1 MRFQLQP
8 QCSSFSNP
16 LAHQFGLIPV
26 SLLPLSIDFSQ
37 WSGFKRAHLRLRR
50 NQRMIISA
58 VNEQS
63 PSIGSGRK
71 RKVVEHICL
80 LKAKQDL
87 SDEEERDML
96 DYLYTTQ
103 YQMGGVVA
111 ISLGRISASNPENYT
126 HGLYMRF
133 QRRENLEKFYEN
145 PFYLKVLKEHVLT
158 YCHGL
163 MNVDYESE
171 VEDEMLSI
179 FRKGEEFNYGVEFV
193 ILISFLDGVPAEK
206 VEDALTSLA
215 LLTSG
220 SPSLIV
226 QSTQG
231 SNFTPSS
238 KDYTHGAVI
247 RFRSVEAFEM
257 FTSSKEYKDMW
268 LYKFQPITQKALSL
282 HYSVDPVGTE
292 IM

>member
-1 MRFQLQP
+1 MRVQLQP
-8 QCSSFSNP
+8 LCSSFSNP
-16 LAHQFGLIPV
+16 LANQFGLIPV
-26 SLLPLSIDFSQ
+26 SSLPVSFDSSQ
-37 WSGFKRAHLRLRR
+37 RNGFKRAHLKLRR
-50 NQRMIISA
+50 NQRIVISA
-58 VNEQS
+58 TNEQS
-63 PSIGSGRK
+63 PSIDSGRK

-87 SDEEERDML
+87 SDEEETDML
-96 DYLYTTQ
+96 DHLYTTQ

-126 HGLYMRF
+126 HGLFMRF
-133 QRRENLEKFYEN
+133 QRREHLEKFYEN
-145 PFYLKVLKEHVLT
+145 PFYLKVLKEHVFT

-163 MNVDYESE
+163 MNVDYEAE

-179 FRKGEEFNYGVEFV
+179 FRKGEEFNFGVEFV
-193 ILISFLDGVPAEK
+193 ILISFLDGVSAEK

-215 LLTSG
+215 SLTSG

-226 QSTQG
+226 QATQG
-231 SNFTPSS
+231 LSFTPSS

-247 RFRSVEAFEM
+247 RFRSVEAFEIFM
-257 FTSSKEYKDMW
+257 SSKEYKDMW
-268 LYKFQPITQKALSL
+268 LSKFQPITQKALSL

>member
-1 MRFQLQP
+1 MRLQLQP
-8 QCSSFSNP
+8 LCSSFSNP
-16 LAHQFGLIPV
+16 LANQLALIPV
-26 SLLPLSIDFSQ
+26 SSLPVSFDSSQ
-37 WSGFKRAHLRLRR
+37 RNGFKRAHLKLRM
-50 NQRMIISA
+50 NQRMVITA
-58 VNEQS
+58 TNEQS
-63 PSIGSGRK
+63 PSIDCGRK

-87 SDEEERDML
+87 SDEEETDML
-96 DYLYTTQ
+96 DHLYTTQ

-111 ISLGRISASNPENYT
+111 ISLGRISAPNPENYT
-126 HGLYMRF
+126 HGLFMRF
-133 QRRENLEKFYEN
+133 QRREHLEKFYEN
-145 PFYLKVLKEHVLT
+145 PFYLKVLKEHVFT

-163 MNVDYESE
+163 MNVDYEAE

-179 FRKGEEFNYGVEFV
+179 FRKGEEFNFGVEFV
-193 ILISFLDGVPAEK
+193 ILISFFDGVSAEE

-215 LLTSG
+215 SLTSG

-231 SNFTPSS
+231 LNFTPSS
-238 KDYTHGAVI
+238 KDYTHGAVL
-247 RFRSVEAFEM
+247 RFRSVEAFEIFM
-257 FTSSKEYKDMW
+257 SSREYKDMW
-268 LYKFQPITQKALSL
+268 LSKFQPITQKALSL